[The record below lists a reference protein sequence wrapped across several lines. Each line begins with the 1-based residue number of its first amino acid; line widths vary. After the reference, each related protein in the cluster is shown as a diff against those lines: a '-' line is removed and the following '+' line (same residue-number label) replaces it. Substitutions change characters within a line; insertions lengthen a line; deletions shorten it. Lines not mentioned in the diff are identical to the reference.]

1 MRVPWTQEEL
11 LILLKKYKDINSGDM
26 HKTHPEIIKIS
37 NELRNLPSNL
47 MYSEKDEKFR
57 NPNGVALKFA
67 NLLFIDP
74 NHSGKGMKGASKLDR
89 LLFEEYFN
97 IITYIDK
104 NSILEDPLKKYPK
117 AQQVQQ
123 LEKNIIYPFAF
134 KKWYSSNLGGVRL
147 PMNNKT
153 GRPMGD
159 QIIEGKIHSLIK
171 EMIVDFKSKQGK
183 FLCVLVGGPGNGKT
197 DLMEFTSE
205 IFFNTFNI
213 DQNIGKAE
221 LQKEFK
227 INNRK
232 ASFKY
237 GDFTLNL
244 IQDAS
249 QRELNDQNPVASL
262 FNDFEELDNSK
273 NALTLICI
281 NRGVLESVFSSS
293 KNSNENI
300 SKHNNLIQKIH
311 SCNNIQSIINDT
323 KIWGDTISDINL
335 YTWSMDYDTL
345 FFDEETI
352 NNNLIQSIIS
362 KSNCLDNFSKPHE
375 FSPLNIAYNFLSN
388 KEQIFNLSKL
398 LRSYEIING
407 KRFTYRE
414 IFSLIAH
421 LFYHSKEQSE
431 KFKKIIDEYNSVSIQ
446 DSINRFNL
454 IFQLYKYTPN
464 YRLFNYFIEPQKELQ
479 DISIKPYIKDAAEL
493 KDFFKIL
500 SKVPSNNS
508 EIPVFIKS
516 KACKIFDPLYYDDN
530 FFSFNNDSGEKLNLK
545 YFLDSVLY
553 NQEIKINNYTR
564 ILNPIEIE
572 LIKIIEQIKSEKCI
586 NIDPDNFNTT
596 QLNGI
601 DTFKT
606 YLNNLLTGLFKRAL
620 FVSDYYIK
628 DSKLINEYLDLIN
641 KNNSPFINILEES
654 ITVNYKIEN
663 SLTTKIGQTS
673 NELTNNVIEKN
684 RITRI
689 SSVRKPKNVMPKS
702 DQIIFEYE
710 YSTNGDNS
718 KKYIVI
724 TFNLFK
730 SIKKNSENI
739 FPACLDK
746 NYLMWKELKKI
757 ELSERNNNSTGEI
770 FIPDMGINLRITKNP
785 FEIIKLD

>member
-1 MRVPWTQEEL
+1 MKVPWTKDEL
-11 LILLKKYKDINSGDM
+11 LVLLKKYSEIHSGDM
-26 HKTHPEIIKIS
+26 HKNHPEVIKLS
-37 NELRNLPSNL
+37 NELRNLPINFKNADL
-47 MYSEKDEKFR
+47 DEKFR
-57 NPNGVALKFA
+57 NSNGVALKFA
-67 NLLFIDP
+67 NFLSIDP
-74 NHSGKGMKGASKLDR
+74 KYLGKGMKGASKLDR
-89 LLFEEYFN
+89 IVFEEYFN
-97 IITYIDK
+97 NITDLDK
-104 NSILEDPLKKYPK
+104 NIILEESSQNYTSAIKDHK
-117 AQQVQQ
+117 
-123 LEKNIIYPFAF
+123 LEKNKTYPYEF
-134 KKWYSSNLGGVRL
+134 KKWFSSNLGGVRL

-159 QIIEGKIHSLIK
+159 QIIEGKIHNLIK
-171 EMIVDFKSKQGK
+171 EMIIDFKSKKGK

-205 IFFNTFNI
+205 MFFNTFNI
-213 DQNIGKAE
+213 DINIGKAE

-232 ASFKY
+232 ASFKFE
-237 GDFTLNL
+237 DVTLNL

-249 QRELNDQNPVASL
+249 QRELNDHNPVASL
-262 FNDFEELDNSK
+262 FKDFEELDNST

-281 NRGVLESVFSSS
+281 NRGVLESVYTSS
-293 KNSNENI
+293 KNNNENI
-300 SKHNNLIQKIH
+300 SKHNKLIQKIH

-323 KIWGDTISDINL
+323 KIWGDQISDINL

-345 FFDEETI
+345 FFENETI
-352 NNNLIQSIIS
+352 NSNLIHSIIS
-362 KSNCLDNFSKPHE
+362 KSNCLNNFTETHE
-375 FSPLNIAYNFLSN
+375 LSPINVAYKFLNNDD
-388 KEQIFNLSKL
+388 QIFNLSKL

-421 LFYHSKEQSE
+421 LFYHSKEQNE
-431 KFKKIIDEYNSVSIQ
+431 KFKKIIDEYNSVSVQ

-479 DISIKPYIKDAAEL
+479 EISIKPYIKDVSEL
-493 KDFFKIL
+493 KDFFKTL

-508 EIPVFIKS
+508 EVPVFIKS

-530 FFSFNNDSGEKLNLK
+530 FFSFNNDMDEKLNLK

-553 NQEIKINNYTR
+553 NQEIKIDNYSR
-564 ILNPIEIE
+564 ILNPLEIE

-586 NIDPDNFNTT
+586 NIDPDKFNTT

-601 DTFKT
+601 DSFKT
-606 YLNNLLTGLFKRAL
+606 FLNNLLTGLFKRAL

-641 KNNSPFINILEES
+641 IDSSPFIYILQDS
-654 ITVNYKIEN
+654 ITVNNKIEN

-689 SSVRKPKNVMPKS
+689 SSISKPNNVMPKS
-702 DQIIFEYE
+702 DQMIFEYDYNLGSE
-710 YSTNGDNS
+710 IS

-770 FIPDMGINLRITKNP
+770 FIPDMEIKLRVTKNP
-785 FEIIKLD
+785 FKVIKID